1 MKIYFWVAFVLVC
14 TSATYYVGYSAGS
27 SEVKQQWVAEQKAN
41 TAKVNELKVNYEE
54 QLSEYRQKTDSLS
67 KEIYDT
73 RTQYD
78 NRIATIKSDYTNRLL
93 SSEQRASVY
102 KRMSEAGRCTSDDL
116 SAYTA
121 KLDRSLTEGRE
132 LVRELRELIKL
143 RDQQLNQ
150 LGKELEGLVNVS
162 K

>member
-1 MKIYFWVAFVLVC
+1 MKIYFWVALVLVC
-14 TSATYYVGYSAGS
+14 TSSTFCVGYSAGS
-27 SEVKQQWVAEQKAN
+27 AEVKQQWVAEQKAN
-41 TAKVNELKVNYEE
+41 TVKVNELKVNYEE

-78 NRIATIKSDYTNRLL
+78 NSIATIKSDYTNRLL
-93 SSEQRASVY
+93 NSEQRASVY

>member
-1 MKIYFWVAFVLVC
+1 MKIYFWVALVLVC
-14 TSATYYVGYSAGS
+14 VSATFYVGYSAGS
-27 SEVKQQWVAEQKAN
+27 AEVKQQWVAEQKAN

-54 QLSEYRQKTDSLS
+54 QLNEYRQKTDSLS

-93 SSEQRASVY
+93 NSEQRASVY
-102 KRMSEAGRCTSDDL
+102 KRMSEAGKCTSDDL

>member
-1 MKIYFWVAFVLVC
+1 MKIYFWVALVLVC
-14 TSATYYVGYSAGS
+14 TSATFYVGYSAGS

-54 QLSEYRQKTDSLS
+54 QLNEYRQKTDSLS
-67 KEIYDT
+67 KEINDT

-93 SSEQRASVY
+93 NSEQRASVY
-102 KRMSEAGRCTSDDL
+102 KRMSEAGKCTSDDL

>member
-1 MKIYFWVAFVLVC
+1 MKIYFWVALVLVC
-14 TSATYYVGYSAGS
+14 ISATFYVGYSAGS

-41 TAKVNELKVNYEE
+41 TAKANELKVNYEE
-54 QLSEYRQKTDSLS
+54 QLNEYRQKTDSLS

-93 SSEQRASVY
+93 NSEQRASVY

-150 LGKELEGLVNVS
+150 LGKELEGLINVS

>member
-1 MKIYFWVAFVLVC
+1 MKIYFWVALVLVC
-14 TSATYYVGYSAGS
+14 TSATFYVGYSAGS
-27 SEVKQQWVAEQKAN
+27 AKVKQQWVAEQKAN
-41 TAKVNELKVNYEE
+41 TVKVNELKVNYEE
-54 QLSEYRQKTDSLS
+54 QLNEYRQKTDSLS

-93 SSEQRASVY
+93 NSEQRASVY
-102 KRMSEAGRCTSDDL
+102 KRMSEAGKCTSDDL

>member
-1 MKIYFWVAFVLVC
+1 MKIYFWVALVLVC
-14 TSATYYVGYSAGS
+14 TSATFYVGYSAGS
-27 SEVKQQWVAEQKAN
+27 SEVRQQWVAEQKAN

-54 QLSEYRQKTDSLS
+54 QLNEYRQKTDSLS

-78 NRIATIKSDYTNRLL
+78 NHIATIKSDYTNRLL

-102 KRMSEAGRCTSDDL
+102 KRMSEAGKCTSDDL

>member
-1 MKIYFWVAFVLVC
+1 MKIYFWVALVLVC
-14 TSATYYVGYSAGS
+14 ISATFYIGYSAGS

-41 TAKVNELKVNYEE
+41 TAKANELKVNYEE
-54 QLSEYRQKTDSLS
+54 QLNEYRQKTDSLS

-93 SSEQRASVY
+93 NSEQRASVY
-102 KRMSEAGRCTSDDL
+102 KRMSEAGKCTSDDL

-132 LVRELRELIKL
+132 LVRELKELIKL

>member
-1 MKIYFWVAFVLVC
+1 MKIYFWVALVLVC
-14 TSATYYVGYSAGS
+14 TSATFCVGYSAGS
-27 SEVKQQWVAEQKAN
+27 AKVTQQWVAEQKAN
-41 TAKVNELKVNYEE
+41 TAKANELKVNYEE
-54 QLSEYRQKTDSLS
+54 QLNEYRQKTDSLS

-93 SSEQRASVY
+93 NSEQRASVY
-102 KRMSEAGRCTSDDL
+102 KRMSEAGKCTSDDL

>member
-1 MKIYFWVAFVLVC
+1 MKIYFWVALVLVC
-14 TSATYYVGYSAGS
+14 TSATFCVGYSAGS
-27 SEVKQQWVAEQKAN
+27 SEVKHQWVAEQKAN

-54 QLSEYRQKTDSLS
+54 QLNEYRQKTDSLS

-93 SSEQRASVY
+93 NSEQRASVY
-102 KRMSEAGRCTSDDL
+102 KRMSEAGKCTSDDL

>member
-1 MKIYFWVAFVLVC
+1 MKIYFWVALVLVC
-14 TSATYYVGYSAGS
+14 TSATFCVGYSAGS
-27 SEVKQQWVAEQKAN
+27 SEVKQQWAAEQKAN
-41 TAKVNELKVNYEE
+41 TVKVNELKVNYEE
-54 QLSEYRQKTDSLS
+54 QLNEYRQKTDSLS

-93 SSEQRASVY
+93 NSEQRASVY

>member
-1 MKIYFWVAFVLVC
+1 MKIYFWVALVLVC
-14 TSATYYVGYSAGS
+14 TSATFYVGYSAGS
-27 SEVKQQWVAEQKAN
+27 AKVKQQWVAEQKAN
-41 TAKVNELKVNYEE
+41 TVKVNELKVNYEE

-93 SSEQRASVY
+93 NSEQRASVY
-102 KRMSEAGRCTSDDL
+102 KRMSEAGKCTSDDL

>member
-1 MKIYFWVAFVLVC
+1 MKIYFWVALVLVC
-14 TSATYYVGYSAGS
+14 ISATFYVGYSAGS
-27 SEVKQQWVAEQKAN
+27 SEVRQQWVAEQKAN
-41 TAKVNELKVNYEE
+41 TAKANELKVNYEE
-54 QLSEYRQKTDSLS
+54 QLNEYRQKTDSLS

-78 NRIATIKSDYTNRLL
+78 DRIATIKSDYTNRLL
-93 SSEQRASVY
+93 NSEQRASVY
-102 KRMSEAGRCTSDDL
+102 KRMSEAGKCTSDDL

>member
-1 MKIYFWVAFVLVC
+1 MKIYFWVAFILVC
-14 TSATYYVGYSAGS
+14 ISATFYVGYSAGS

-54 QLSEYRQKTDSLS
+54 QLNEYRQKTDSLS

-93 SSEQRASVY
+93 NSEQRASVY
-102 KRMSEAGRCTSDDL
+102 KRMSEAGKCTSDDL

>member
-1 MKIYFWVAFVLVC
+1 MKIYFWVALVLVC
-14 TSATYYVGYSAGS
+14 TSTTFYVGYSAGS

-41 TAKVNELKVNYEE
+41 TVKVNELKVNYEE

-102 KRMSEAGRCTSDDL
+102 KRMSEAGKCTSDDL

-143 RDQQLNQ
+143 RDQQLIQ

>member
-1 MKIYFWVAFVLVC
+1 MKIYFWVALVLVC
-14 TSATYYVGYSAGS
+14 VSATFYVGYSAGS
-27 SEVKQQWVAEQKAN
+27 AEVKQQWVAEQKAN

-93 SSEQRASVY
+93 NSEQRASVY
-102 KRMSEAGRCTSDDL
+102 KRMSEAGKCTSDDL

>member
-1 MKIYFWVAFVLVC
+1 MKIYFWVALVLVC
-14 TSATYYVGYSAGS
+14 TSATFCVGYSAGS

-41 TAKVNELKVNYEE
+41 TAKANELKVNYEE
-54 QLSEYRQKTDSLS
+54 QLNEYRQKTDSLS

-93 SSEQRASVY
+93 NSEQRASVY
-102 KRMSEAGRCTSDDL
+102 KRMSEAGKCTSDDL

>member
-1 MKIYFWVAFVLVC
+1 MKIYFWVALVLVC
-14 TSATYYVGYSAGS
+14 TSATFYVGYSAGS

-41 TAKVNELKVNYEE
+41 TVKVNELKVNYEE
-54 QLSEYRQKTDSLS
+54 QLNEYRQKTDSLS

-93 SSEQRASVY
+93 NSEQRASVY
-102 KRMSEAGRCTSDDL
+102 KRMSEAGKCTSDDL

>member
-1 MKIYFWVAFVLVC
+1 MKIYFWVALVLVC
-14 TSATYYVGYSAGS
+14 TSATFYVGYSAGS
-27 SEVKQQWVAEQKAN
+27 SEVKQQWAAEQKAN
-41 TAKVNELKVNYEE
+41 TVKVNELKVNYEE
-54 QLSEYRQKTDSLS
+54 QLNEYRQKTDSLS

-93 SSEQRASVY
+93 NSEQRASVY

>member
-1 MKIYFWVAFVLVC
+1 MKIYFWVALVLVC
-14 TSATYYVGYSAGS
+14 TSATFCTGYSAGS
-27 SEVKQQWVAEQKAN
+27 AKVKQQWVAEQKAN

-54 QLSEYRQKTDSLS
+54 QLNEYRQKTDSLS

-102 KRMSEAGRCTSDDL
+102 KRMSEAGKCTSDDL